1 MTILVVDDNEQN
13 LYQLQVLLGAN
24 GYQVAS
30 AANGAEALAQARQN
44 PPDLIISDILM
55 PVMDGFALCREW
67 KKDERLKA
75 IPFVF
80 YTATYTDDRDRNFAL
95 SLGAERFIV
104 KPEEPD
110 NFLRAIREATEQVQ
124 HAPGEPVHLP
134 IVGLETEE
142 TGQLRQYNEVLVR
155 KLESKMQQLEH
166 ADHARER
173 ELVERKRAARE
184 LQESKQLIESV
195 VENVPLMIFLK
206 EAQDLRFVVFN
217 QAGEELLGYDRKDL
231 LGKNNLDLF
240 PPEQAAFFM
249 AKDREALAGGV
260 LLDIPEESILTAK
273 KGQRLLHTRK
283 VCIKGADGVT
293 KYLLGISEDITER
306 KHAEEALRESEA
318 RFRLLFEQAADSILI
333 LDIVPDGVPV
343 IRDAN
348 SATLRLLGYERH
360 EFIGQ
365 PLSFIEPAPDFSK
378 LVHER
383 RESILSGTGTVFEAS
398 HRCKDGT
405 IRQFECSAAETRI
418 GSKTFAISVERDIT
432 ERHRLEEQLREAQK
446 MDAIGRLAGGVAH
459 DFNNA
464 LAVIQGFSELALLQ
478 LNPLDPLRR
487 HLDQIIRAV
496 EKSADLTRQLLAF
509 ARRQVVTPRV
519 LDLNVAIASLA
530 KMLPRLIGEDI
541 DLRIVPGEGLWN
553 VRIDPTQVDQILVN
567 LVTNARDAI
576 ANTGTIT
583 IETSDVV
590 LGEEYCRRHPG
601 LAPGEYLLLAVTD
614 SGIGMDKATLE
625 RAFEPFFTTKAEGKG
640 TGLGLATVYGIAKQ
654 NGGLVDVY
662 SEPAHGTTFKVY
674 LPRFVGEAEQPAQKK
689 EPGSLRGTETVLIVE
704 DEPLLLEIIGEGL
717 QELGYDVV
725 TAGSPGDAILLCE
738 KHAGAIHLLLTD
750 VIMPTMNGKEL
761 QQRLER
767 IKPGLRT
774 IFMSG
779 YTANVVASRGI
790 VDADML
796 FIQKPFTFEAL
807 ASKVREALQD

>member
-1 MTILVVDDNEQN
+1 
-13 LYQLQVLLGAN
+13 
-24 GYQVAS
+24 
-30 AANGAEALAQARQN
+30 
-44 PPDLIISDILM
+44 
-55 PVMDGFALCREW
+55 
-67 KKDERLKA
+67 
-75 IPFVF
+75 
-80 YTATYTDDRDRNFAL
+80 
-95 SLGAERFIV
+95 
-104 KPEEPD
+104 
-110 NFLRAIREATEQVQ
+110 
-124 HAPGEPVHLP
+124 
-134 IVGLETEE
+134 
-142 TGQLRQYNEVLVR
+142 
-155 KLESKMQQLEH
+155 
-166 ADHARER
+166 
-173 ELVERKRAARE
+173 
-184 LQESKQLIESV
+184 
-195 VENVPLMIFLK
+195 
-206 EAQDLRFVVFN
+206 
-217 QAGEELLGYDRKDL
+217 
-231 LGKNNLDLF
+231 
-240 PPEQAAFFM
+240 
-249 AKDREALAGGV
+249 
-260 LLDIPEESILTAK
+260 
-273 KGQRLLHTRK
+273 
-283 VCIKGADGVT
+283 
-293 KYLLGISEDITER
+293 
-306 KHAEEALRESEA
+306 
-318 RFRLLFEQAADSILI
+318 
-333 LDIVPDGVPV
+333 
-343 IRDAN
+343 
-348 SATLRLLGYERH
+348 
-360 EFIGQ
+360 
-365 PLSFIEPAPDFSK
+365 
-378 LVHER
+378 
-383 RESILSGTGTVFEAS
+383 
-398 HRCKDGT
+398 
-405 IRQFECSAAETRI
+405 
-418 GSKTFAISVERDIT
+418 
-432 ERHRLEEQLREAQK
+432 

-519 LDLNVAIASLA
+519 LDLNVEIASLA

-590 LGEEYCRRHPG
+590 LGEEYCRRYPG

-654 NGGLVDVY
+654 NGGFVDVY

-767 IKPGLRT
+767 IKPGMRT

-796 FIQKPFTFEAL
+796 FIQKPFTLEAL